1 LKNLIVK
8 KEEKLKSKVFKFLFF
23 NIIAMDFEVLKQ
35 KIEEA
40 IKNKEKRRFKQSVEL
55 IVVLKDVDVKE
66 LKKLLS
72 YITMPYY
79 NFSKVVV
86 FSEIKKDFENA
97 KCVTLRE
104 VEEIS
109 QSKRL
114 SKKFVRSFDFSLAE
128 PKLIPTIGK
137 LLGKFL
143 APLGKMPFPITDEK
157 KLNETINNL
166 IKSFKVNL
174 KQNQIQIK
182 IGKEDMKIEEIFENA
197 KSAINQIIQ
206 VLPNGEKNIK
216 KIYVK
221 LTMSK
226 PIKVM

>member
-1 LKNLIVK
+1 MDY
-8 KEEKLKSKVFKFLFF
+8 EK
-23 NIIAMDFEVLKQ
+23 LKQ

-40 IKNKEKRRFKQSVEL
+40 IKTKTNRRFKQSVEL

-66 LKKLLS
+66 IKNNITL
-72 YITMPYY
+72 ITMPYY

-86 FSEIKKDFENA
+86 FTETKKELGNGNV
-97 KCVTLRE
+97 KNVTLRE
-104 VEEIS
+104 IEEIS

-114 SKKFVRSFDFSLAE
+114 SKKFARSFDISLSE
-128 PKLIPTIGK
+128 QKLLPIIGK
-137 LLGKFL
+137 LLGKYL

-157 KLNETINNL
+157 RLSEL
-166 IKSFKVNL
+166 IEKMKKSVKINL
-174 KQNQIQIK
+174 KQNQIQVK
-182 IGKEDMKIEEIFENA
+182 IGKEDMKIEELFENA
-197 KSAINQIIQ
+197 KAALSQIISS
-206 VLPNGEKNIK
+206 LPQGEKNIK